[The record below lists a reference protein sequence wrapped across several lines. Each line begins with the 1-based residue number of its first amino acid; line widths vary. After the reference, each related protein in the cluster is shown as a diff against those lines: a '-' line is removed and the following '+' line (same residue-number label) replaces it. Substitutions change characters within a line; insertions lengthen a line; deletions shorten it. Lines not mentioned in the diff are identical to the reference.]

1 MPSDFYW
8 LVGAHPAAR
17 PPSTFILST
26 TSATAP
32 ARRKKTATEQVG
44 RLTRWLEHS
53 RSLGAPL
60 VGWSKRTRWASGMLI
75 CSNPPVNKPERLP

>member
-8 LVGAHPAAR
+8 LVGAHPTAQ

-44 RLTRWLEHS
+44 RLTRWLEQY

-60 VGWSKRTRWASGMLI
+60 VGWSITDCGVLRSLVHDHKSALTDL
-75 CSNPPVNKPERLP
+75 